1 MHMQNVRI
9 IESTREYVTLIIIF
23 CLYIV
28 KLTFFMN
35 ALVNKL
41 ILIFM
46 IIINDTPL
54 AYTYTSQYLS
64 HQANTRSL
72 QRSYIVDLIALI
84 YISPSV
90 AMRIYESDEV

>member
-1 MHMQNVRI
+1 
-9 IESTREYVTLIIIF
+9 
-23 CLYIV
+23 
-28 KLTFFMN
+28 
-35 ALVNKL
+35 
-41 ILIFM
+41 M

-72 QRSYIVDLIALI
+72 QRSYKVDLIALI